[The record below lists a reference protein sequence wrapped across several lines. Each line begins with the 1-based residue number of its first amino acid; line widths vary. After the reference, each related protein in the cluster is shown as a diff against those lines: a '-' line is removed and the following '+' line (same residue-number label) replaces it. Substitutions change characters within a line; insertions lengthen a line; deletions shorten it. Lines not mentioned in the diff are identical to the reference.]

1 MLFKPATL
9 FPAVTFIVMLAN
21 AATARADHSP
31 ECGPPSTTIPGPPP
45 EIISVGWPMPD
56 PWLLCYIWH
65 DIQGQDYQPRYF
77 GDLQRVT
84 FEGYPVECWN
94 RFSGGR
100 GTEGIQVEVFATG
113 DEGRQTVRFVYRIQL
128 DGDYINN
135 CAQELQ

>member
-1 MLFKPATL
+1 MILKAAICFS
-9 FPAVTFIVMLAN
+9 VITFVMTLAN

-45 EIISVGWPMPD
+45 EIISVGSRMLN

-94 RFSGGR
+94 RVSDDR
-100 GTEGIQVEVFATG
+100 GTEGIQAEVFATG